1 MWGSA
6 GRILCS
12 VLLTE
17 WGPEGGGS
25 HLWPSPSIGGAY
37 HVHMGDLGNPHP
49 ATPTSHSSLFLQ
61 SAWLLSVPL
70 PAWLALLEI
79 GFLLCPLISF

>member
-25 HLWPSPSIGGAY
+25 HLWPSPSIGGTY

-49 ATPTSHSSLFLQ
+49 ATPHFTFQPLSTKCLAVVRPTSRL
-61 SAWLLSVPL
+61 AGTAGDRVPPL
-70 PAWLALLEI
+70 P
-79 GFLLCPLISF
+79 PH